1 MTRLLVTLFLF
12 NAVANEALPIFL
24 SGLVPEYVAVILA
37 TFSVLIFGEILPS
50 SIFSGPQQLKIAS
63 SLAGVVN
70 FLLIVFYVVA
80 RPIGLFLDWWLGKH
94 DEEGEA
100 PFNAKD
106 LYTLLSLSR
115 VKAKPKG
122 DADIEAPLVTNPVW
136 EQRSSVL
143 APEEDDYDHQAP
155 QVLHHQNSSENLL
168 EHDSVLIAQGAIVCS
183 RLGVETIVQPSYH
196 TVSADEQVDIKWF
209 ESVGKCGF
217 SRVLVQEEG
226 AVLGYIMVKDLLCDL
241 GTYLGQNPD
250 SSKQIYHV
258 RDLPRYSVEYFASGT
273 SVLDALNVLQ
283 DGSSRL
289 GAVTSTGNSGG
300 EVVGYFSME
309 DVLEEIIQEEISDE
323 KDFRRLAMQMLK
335 AERIPSSKVAY

>member
-1 MTRLLVTLFLF
+1 VTLFLF

-24 SGLVPEYVAVILA
+24 SGLVPEYAAVILA

-50 SIFSGPQQLKIAS
+50 SIFSGPKQLQIAS
-63 SLAGVVN
+63 NLAGVVN
-70 FLLIVFYVVA
+70 ILLFVFYIVA

-115 VKAKPKG
+115 VKPKKTEG
-122 DADIEAPLVTNPVW
+122 DVEAGSENPLAHSNS
-136 EQRSSVL
+136 EQRGSVL
-143 APEEDDYDHQAP
+143 AEDYDHTAP
-155 QVLHHQNSSENLL
+155 PVLHHQNSSENLL
-168 EHDSVLIAQGAIVCS
+168 GHDSVLIAQGAIMCS
-183 RLGVETIVQPSYH
+183 RLGVETIMQPSFH
-196 TVSADEQVDIKWF
+196 TVSSDEQVDIQWF
-209 ESVGKCGF
+209 ESVGRCGF

-226 AVLGYIMVKDLLCDL
+226 AIIGYIMVKDLLCNL
-241 GTYLGQNPD
+241 GTYLGQSPT
-250 SSKQIYHV
+250 SSKQTYLV
-258 RDLPRYSVEYFASGT
+258 RDLPRHHVEYFKVGT

-289 GAVTSTGNSGG
+289 GAVTSTGDAEGD
-300 EVVGYFSME
+300 VVGYFSME

-323 KDFRRLAMQMLK
+323 KDFRRTAMQIIK
-335 AERIPSSKVAY
+335 ADRIPSSKNAY